1 MKKETFEESSNQE
14 NTSAMNANNSEQDQS
29 YYVNIDGEDIK
40 VDVKNDSEYSCLLNC
55 LEGYYIYGNGSE
67 DDSEEVEND
76 DSAEDE
82 V

>member
-14 NTSAMNANNSEQDQS
+14 TTSAMNANNPVQDQS

-40 VDVKNDSEYSCLLNC
+40 VDAKNDSEYSCLLNC
-55 LEGYYIYGNGSE
+55 LEGYYIYGNGCE
-67 DDSEEVEND
+67 DDPEDVEND
-76 DSAEDE
+76 GFAEDE

>member
-14 NTSAMNANNSEQDQS
+14 TTSAMNANNPEQNQP

-40 VDVKNDSEYSCLLNC
+40 VYVKNDSEYSCLLNC
-55 LEGYYIYGNGSE
+55 LEGYYIYGNGCE
-67 DDSEEVEND
+67 DDPEDVEND